1 MNARIAIVNPS
12 TQSEVLAPRTF
23 VCWNPEDNTGSVHFE
38 CSRYF
43 RHAGT
48 ENYFGGP
55 QPVPGL
61 SISIEDLL
69 QRSVDVP
76 TPGGPV
82 TVPMPLLMGAIKVLF
97 DQLYNEQRGGA

>member
-1 MNARIAIVNPS
+1 M
-12 TQSEVLAPRTF
+12 LA
-23 VCWNPEDNTGSVHFE
+23 
-38 CSRYF
+38 
-43 RHAGT
+43 
-48 ENYFGGP
+48 
-55 QPVPGL
+55 
-61 SISIEDLL
+61 DLL